1 MTLDR
6 SFPNLV
12 SKRGKLLAMPELP
25 EVETTCRGIRP
36 HLCGRRVTE
45 WIVRQPRLRWP
56 VDAELASL
64 PGQKVGTVRR
74 RAKYLLIGFDSGT
87 ALVHLG
93 MSGSLRLCA
102 ASASWRTHDHLALA
116 LDDGRHLRYHD
127 PRRFGCW
134 LWTAADP
141 SEHSLLRDLG
151 PEPLDGAFDADRLR
165 AACAGRRRSI
175 KETLMDARTVVGI
188 GNIYACEALF
198 IAGIHPAR
206 PSSRI
211 AVPRLAKLV
220 TAAKAVL
227 EHSISQGGTTLRD
240 FLREDGTPGYFRQQL
255 LVYDRANDPC
265 SVCGTGIR
273 RTLLGQRA
281 TYYCPRCQ
289 R

>member
-1 MTLDR
+1 
-6 SFPNLV
+6 
-12 SKRGKLLAMPELP
+12 MPELP

-36 HLCGRRVTE
+36 HLCGRRVVG
-45 WIVRQPRLRWP
+45 WIVRQPRLRRP
-56 VDAELASL
+56 VDAALAAL
-64 PGQKVGTVRR
+64 PGQRVTAVRR

-102 ASASWRTHDHLALA
+102 TSAPWRTHDHLALA
-116 LDDGRHLRYHD
+116 LEDGQHLRYHD

-134 LWTAADP
+134 QWTASDP
-141 SEHSLLRDLG
+141 AEHPLLRHLG
-151 PEPLDGAFDADRLR
+151 PEPLGGAFDGARLK

-175 KETLMDARTVVGI
+175 KATLMDARAVAGI

-206 PSSRI
+206 SSARI
-211 AVPRLAKLV
+211 APQRLARLV
-220 TAAKAVL
+220 DAVKDVL
-227 EHSISQGGTTLRD
+227 EQSIRQGGTTLRD
-240 FLREDGTPGYFRQQL
+240 FLREDGSPGYFRQQL
-255 LVYDRANDPC
+255 RVYDRAGQPC
-265 SVCGTGIR
+265 PACGATIR
-273 RTLLGQRA
+273 RTVLGQRS